1 MSGGHFNENGYIYF
15 KVEEFASELESAID
29 FNEDDDEGG
38 AHLSRE
44 VLSILCSKLP
54 IIREAARVMGHIDRL
69 YSGDIGEETFM
80 GAIKM
85 LESNDW

>member
-15 KVEEFASELESAID
+15 KVEQFADELENAID
-29 FNEDDDEGG
+29 FNEDDENGG

-44 VLSILCSKLP
+44 VLSTLCRKLP
-54 IIREAARVMGHIDRL
+54 IIRETARVMRHIDRL

-80 GAIKM
+80 NAIQM
-85 LESNDW
+85 LESND

>member
-15 KVEEFASELESAID
+15 KVEQFAAELENAIN
-29 FNEDDDEGG
+29 FNEDDEEGG

-54 IIREAARVMGHIDRL
+54 LIREAARVMRHIDYL
-69 YSGDIGEETFM
+69 YSGDFGEESFM
-80 GAIKM
+80 NAVLM
-85 LESNDW
+85 LDSND

>member
-15 KVEEFASELESAID
+15 RVEQFADELESAID
-29 FNEDDDEGG
+29 FNEDDEEGG

-54 IIREAARVMGHIDRL
+54 LLQEAARVMRHIDYL
-69 YSGDIGEETFM
+69 YSGDLGEESFM
-80 GAIKM
+80 NAIKM
-85 LESNDW
+85 LESND